1 VTTSV
6 LVAGARTPVGKFL
19 GSLRELSVT
28 DLGALAIEAAVQRA
42 GIDAHDVDA
51 VHMGTVVQAGTGPNP
66 ARIAAARAG
75 IPMSVPAT
83 TINKLCLSG
92 LTAIA
97 LADQAIRLG
106 QADIVVAGGMESMT
120 GAPHLHQ
127 GMRRGVKFGATPLD
141 DALEVDAL
149 HCAFDEE
156 LVGAATDRYMA
167 PLGISRQEHDEFAV
181 RSHRRAAGAADRLS
195 AEIIPVRTRS
205 GVISRDEGVRSDIT
219 AGDLARLR
227 PAFDPAGV
235 ITAGSSSPLSDGA
248 AAVVVMRRELAEERG
263 LPWLAEIGGYGT
275 VAGPDASLLA
285 QPANAIL
292 DALKRDGSELDQ
304 LDLVEINE
312 AFAGVVLHSTQLLG
326 VPLDRVNVNGGA
338 IAVGHPVGMS
348 GARLVLTLALEL
360 SRRGGGTGAA
370 ALCGGGGQG
379 DALIL
384 RVPRTGD

>member
-1 VTTSV
+1 
-6 LVAGARTPVGKFL
+6 
-19 GSLRELSVT
+19 
-28 DLGALAIEAAVQRA
+28 
-42 GIDAHDVDA
+42 
-51 VHMGTVVQAGTGPNP
+51 MGTVVQAGTGPNP
-66 ARIAAARAG
+66 ARVAAAKAG
-75 IPMSVPAT
+75 VPMSVPAL

-120 GAPHLHQ
+120 GAPHLQ
-127 GMRRGVKFGATPLD
+127 PGLRRGAKFGAASVV

-149 HCAFDEE
+149 HCVFDGE

-167 PLGISRQEHDEFAV
+167 PLGISRAEHDKFAV
-181 RSHRRAAGAADRLS
+181 SSHHRAAAAADRL
-195 AEIIPVRTRS
+195 AEEIVPVTTRA
-205 GVISRDEGVRSDIT
+205 GVVGQDEGVRPGVC
-219 AGDLARLR
+219 AEDLARLR
-227 PAFDPAGV
+227 PAFDSNGV

-248 AAVVVMRRELAEERG
+248 AAVVVMRRDLAEERG
-263 LPWLAEIGGYGT
+263 LSWLVEIGSYGT

-292 DALKRDGSELDQ
+292 DALKRDGSERDQ

-326 VPLDRVNVNGGA
+326 VDLDRVNVNGGA

-348 GARLVLTLALEL
+348 GARLVLTLAMQLR
-360 SRRGGGTGAA
+360 RRGGGTGVA

-384 RVPRTGD
+384 RAPLEGD